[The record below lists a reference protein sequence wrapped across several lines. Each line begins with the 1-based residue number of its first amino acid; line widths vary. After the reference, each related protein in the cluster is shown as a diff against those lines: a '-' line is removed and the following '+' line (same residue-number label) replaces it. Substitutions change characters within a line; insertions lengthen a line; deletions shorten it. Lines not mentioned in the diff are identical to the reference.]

1 MKVPKTVVAA
11 LLALCC
17 MAPAAAAGEITLPLD
32 AQASS
37 LIFTIKRPGE
47 TIEGTAR
54 RFEGEVAFDPQD
66 LSRGGSAVLRVQ
78 AVSLE
83 TGNRLRDRKM
93 RNTHLEVERF
103 PEIVFKS
110 TSIRVGSEKA
120 LVEGVLS
127 LHGVDRT
134 LMVPATIRYDSGVLT
149 AEGNA
154 DLTYSDFRIPIPR
167 FLWLVMDDVIAVHFH
182 LVAGT
187 APR

>member
-1 MKVPKTVVAA
+1 MRARLTMVTA

-17 MAPAAAAGEITLPLD
+17 VAPAASAGEITVPLD

-37 LIFTIKRPGE
+37 LTFTIRRPGE

-54 RFEGEVAFDPQD
+54 RFEGAVTFDPRD

-93 RNTHLEVERF
+93 RNTHLEVERY

-110 TSIRVGSEKA
+110 TSIRVGSGKA

-127 LHGVDRT
+127 LHGVDRS
-134 LMVPATIRYDSGVLT
+134 LMVPVTIRYDSGVLT

-167 FLWLVMDDVIAVHFH
+167 FLWLVMDDAIAVHFR
-182 LVAGT
+182 LVTGA

>member
-1 MKVPKTVVAA
+1 MKGSRTV
-11 LLALCC
+11 LALVALGCV
-17 MAPAAAAGEITLPLD
+17 APAADASETTLPLD

-37 LIFTIKRPGE
+37 LTFTIRRPGE

-54 RFEGEVAFDPQD
+54 RFEGEVTFDPRD

-83 TGNRLRDRKM
+83 TGNRLRDHKM
-93 RNTHLEVERF
+93 RNAHLEVERF

-110 TSIRVGSEKA
+110 TSNRVGSGKA

-134 LMVPATIRYDSGVLT
+134 LMVPAAIRYDSGVLT

-167 FLWLVMDDVIAVHFH
+167 FLWLVMDDAIAVHFR
-182 LVAGT
+182 LLAGA

>member
-1 MKVPKTVVAA
+1 MKGARTGVAA
-11 LLALCC
+11 LLVLCC
-17 MAPAAAAGEITLPLD
+17 IAPAAASGGITLPLD
-32 AQASS
+32 AQASILS
-37 LIFTIKRPGE
+37 FTISRPGE

-54 RFEGEVAFDPQD
+54 GFEGEVTFDAQD
-66 LSRGGSAVLRVQ
+66 LTRGGSTVLRVQ

-93 RNTHLEVERF
+93 RNAHLEVERF

-110 TSIRVGSEKA
+110 TSIRIGSGKA

-167 FLWLVMDDVIAVHFH
+167 FLWLVMDDVIAVHFR
-182 LVAGT
+182 LVART